1 MNLPIFGALLNLP
14 ALLGFPVLPGVLLA
28 FSMLP
33 GVPSWPR
40 PAAADDK
47 PPAPKMPLSKETTY
61 VTGPLDA
68 EGYVDYES
76 ALNAELSRGVT
87 PQTNANVLLIQ
98 SFGPAPEGGDG
109 LPPAYFK
116 WLGIPIPPRDGG
128 PYIVSIGGFARDK
141 LALTNEQ
148 LEAVYDQ
155 QSRCTRRP
163 WTARDYP
170 VVAEWLKAIERPLGL
185 VVEATGRPRY
195 FNPLVARTTDGKR
208 GLLFNALLPSV
219 QRCREVANA
228 LTARA
233 MLRLGEGRLDDA
245 WADLIA
251 CHRLARLLSQ
261 GGTMIEGLVA
271 VAIHSIATNSTL
283 AYLEALE
290 TAKLDSPQLA
300 RRLKELQ
307 ALPGFKPLGDLIEFG
322 ERFFGLDSFQH
333 IRSGGLDLLEGH
345 SADDATRKPT
355 AEELKALDSIDWE
368 PGLKAINR
376 WYDKLVAATRLPD
389 RPARVKAFAEL
400 EKELMT
406 REKEMTGV
414 ENLRRLLLNENE
426 TPKHV
431 SRRLAEIMMGLLTP
445 AISRV
450 QGAYDRASQLESNLH
465 LAFALA
471 AYRVDTGKYP
481 AKLADLAPK
490 YLTAVPGDI
499 FTGQPLVY
507 KPTESG
513 YLLYSVGQNGKDDGG
528 TGYDDDP
535 PGDDLVV
542 RMPLPP
548 LRKR

>member
-1 MNLPIFGALLNLP
+1 MNLLSLRVLPNLPVLLTFP
-14 ALLGFPVLPGVLLA
+14 ALLGVLLTFPVLPG
-28 FSMLP
+28 SP
-33 GVPSWPR
+33 PSLR
-40 PAAADDK
+40 AAAADDK
-47 PPAPKMPLSKETTY
+47 PPAPKLPLGRETTY
-61 VTGPLDA
+61 VTGPLDV
-68 EGYVDYES
+68 EGYIDYMS

-98 SFGPAPEGGDG
+98 AFGPAPEGGNG

-116 WLGIPIPPRDGG
+116 WLGIPIPSRDGDR
-128 PYIVSIGGFARDK
+128 YMVSIGGFARDK
-141 LALTNEQ
+141 LALRDEQ
-148 LEAVYDQ
+148 IEAVYDQ

-163 WTARDYP
+163 WTAREYP
-170 VVAEWLKAIERPLGL
+170 VVAEWLKANEIPLGL

-195 FNPLVARTTDGKR
+195 FNPLVTQTSDGKR
-208 GLLFNALLPSV
+208 GLLINALLPSV
-219 QRCREVANA
+219 QRSREVANA

-233 MLRLGEGRLDDA
+233 MLRVGEGRFNDA

-271 VAIHSIATNSTL
+271 VAIHAIATNSTL
-283 AYLEALE
+283 AYLEAV
-290 TAKLDSPQLA
+290 KLDSPQLA

-307 ALPGFKPLGDLIEFG
+307 ALPGFKPLSDLIELG
-322 ERFFGLDSFQH
+322 ERFMGLDSFQH
-333 IRSGGLDLLEGH
+333 IRSGGFVEGLGL
-345 SADDATRKPT
+345 SPDDVAREAT
-355 AEELKALDSIDWE
+355 AEKLKALDSIDWA

-389 RPARVKAFAEL
+389 RADRQKAFAEL
-400 EKELMT
+400 EKELLA
-406 REKEMTGV
+406 RKKDRANPVRLGW
-414 ENLRRLLLNENE
+414 LLLNPLKPIKGVISE
-426 TPKHV
+426 
-431 SRRLAEIMMGLLTP
+431 EIAGVMIELLTP
-445 AISRV
+445 AIARI

-471 AYRVDTGKYP
+471 AYRADTGKYP
-481 AKLADLAPK
+481 TKLADLAPK
-490 YLTAVPGDI
+490 YLPVVPSDI

-507 KPTESG
+507 KPTEAG

-528 TGYDDDP
+528 TGPDDDP